1 MYKKSKLLA
10 SLFLVIMV
18 LEVFRLPVAM
28 ALTLQKNVTVQDF
41 LGESALPSQDIKQVG
56 VVAILTEKSLM
67 DDTANYTGLT
77 DVFPASLKSKTL
89 SERVK
94 RYAQDVQ
101 ASQPFT
107 KAVVIPVEANQST
120 VDITNALE
128 KIYLEGDGTPNE
140 VNKLAG
146 IVLVGDVPI
155 PVVNKNGYR
164 FPTLMPYTDFV
175 DKAYVYDPASGDFM
189 PNTSA
194 ASPKPEIWQ
203 GVIRPPVGGNDG
215 KDLLAQYFDKNTLHH
230 CKFASCI
237 ADATEF
243 QAFSKKLLF
252 MDLLNE
258 FLQMDKQGYNNYLR
272 YMAHWEDISY
282 DRFNKYLLKQL
293 VQESQKEQKGGDKLD
308 NDGDGKI
315 DEDPN
320 NGVDDDKD
328 GEAGSPLVGMG
339 DGVDNDNDKLI
350 DEPDEGRFGLCD
362 GSAVMKD
369 CTIPGKELMSGDFY
383 NVKADGVYK
392 VGDKIDNDSNGIID
406 DKIDEDD
413 GDAFKGIDNDWDG
426 KVDEDTTEDN
436 DADHDKKKDEDPP
449 GDDNKDG
456 CPGACG
462 TDEDLD
468 SYDFDSDGYP
478 NGYEKKYGMLLPS
491 GDTPTD
497 PESPGSLP
505 LDFVASPFP
514 FLRLVPLPD
523 ASEWIDEGNVNDDD
537 EDSAVDE
544 DGLAD
549 NDNDHD
555 GKTDEDAAGGG
566 SETSDDAF
574 DTFPDIQTKP
584 LIQQLAAPYDSLFNK
599 FFANV
604 HDWISY
610 TGRYDTA
617 YEVDNGS
624 GKLVSRSDL
633 STVPKLITIKDETSR
648 EYLRRV
654 SDAMEKKIDS
664 FVENPDFSQ
673 PQLESPVTM
682 VKASKI
688 QATIKFEDDTE
699 QTGPL
704 VDFINFA
711 EHQYFDLDAFP
722 PAYIDDLFI
731 NGVGVKTMKN
741 VQECSLYRG
750 SKGDPDKISIMV
762 EASHLY
768 DVFDS
773 STDEKFGGCIAQ
785 NSQYPERCFKDAASK
800 ALFDILGTK
809 EVTGAPE
816 SKVNYQSCFDF
827 KEKTRYGAYLLEVV
841 NFFVQLA
848 AYDNEEARKSVPK
861 PGSPYQSA
869 DQIVLLDTVY
879 GPSSIPVKVTLNDL
893 LVKFGQGDSLDNDN
907 DGTIDEED
915 ESASQYAIPLSDVL
929 QIGERVL
936 QGRDVTLDG
945 IPEPFVFD
953 FKQAP
958 TFLPNIK
965 EVKLFVQPEMATNS
979 VGITKQLSSF
989 VPHKEPTQSTIDA
1002 QKKPG
1007 VAPTSIPTDNPR
1019 FFTFKDKLGNYRK
1032 VKYPNLYEAQ
1042 NYDDLILILQAK
1054 ENELKSIATANGVTF
1069 STPIEGSL
1077 TSIVSAATDE
1087 FTDSK
1092 KVAISAASKDH
1103 LTDVYEWK
1111 NMNIDEKHEYVLKSY
1126 LSPLKDAFI
1135 SETTHGYEALYLVGG
1150 GDSSTLSM
1158 NFNGDYPEKDQDLS
1172 LQMAMSEKAPSKT
1185 KNPAES
1191 PAAAAEQQPYDDG
1204 IDIFSWFA
1212 EIQEWL
1218 KKTLA
1223 LQQGDASEAACQMSD
1238 APGDYL
1244 DQLIE
1249 AGDTDGD
1256 GVPDD
1261 LDDSP
1266 LSKDG
1271 DGDGIPDG
1279 AENTKKLALSSD
1291 KNVILTGASD
1301 ALKISVKGVDFSNTL
1316 NTSDNFTKVKLVI
1329 DKPEI
1334 VEFGTADEAP
1344 MLNGVATFTLL
1355 PTDIEGKFT
1364 VTAISTNHEGL
1375 TANTL
1380 NLESTKR
1387 KIRLV
1392 SYRME
1397 TAKKYTSADLAGFI
1411 VKNEAGKV
1419 IAEVNGETG
1428 MITIKDEAYE
1438 LVVLPSKAD
1447 RPVRLSVK
1455 EKASD
1460 LILASVFFIPDKN
1473 QPIFADGPNTD
1484 YFSAYEGLEGV
1495 HVKDLAD
1502 DDFSYESVT
1511 DTTATNYGNFY
1522 LNKKEG
1528 SASKH
1533 VGIIDQLGNIYLSGD
1548 LKLDLKT
1555 PTNGADPVIFNI
1567 ISDGTSLADVYIA
1580 AKYPQIVVLPENG
1593 PYGEYNKLEA
1603 FAQNLKI
1610 MISQVTGDSGV
1621 FHFMKAFAA
1630 GKIPDTDNDGLN
1642 DLEELVLGL
1651 RYNYSDSDSDGYIDG
1666 DELSK
1671 NYDPREKDAQLFKD
1685 ITPST
1690 AGYDEILKLFRRGVV
1705 TYEDSLYRPNEL
1717 LSREEFVK
1725 LDLGSICINCTN
1737 FNPKIKTA
1745 IDDVYNTS
1753 PFPDTDVSDGLA
1765 YCIKEGKNRS
1775 IISGYEGGSKAGFY
1789 LPLNPISRAEASK
1802 VVLETIAQQ
1811 PSSGITVDS
1820 SIPAGKPW
1828 YYNYVLLAQK
1838 QQMYPQG
1845 RFLEVDSYNP
1855 TEFKIWFDEQLI
1867 ANGPFVDW
1875 ISGSVT
1881 RSEFAIMVSKLIN
1894 TYDCMND
1901 DKDGDMLPDNFE
1913 KYLFNSS
1920 PLSPDSDKGGV
1931 NDFDEVING
1940 TNPNDPADDKDLL
1953 DDDKDGLTNGDEG
1966 KYGTDPNDADT
1977 DDGGVND
1984 GTEVKNT
1991 TDPLKKEDDLSIDS
2005 DHDGMPDGYELDNEL
2020 NPYDASDAPLDP
2032 DKDGLTNLEE
2042 YQHGTDPHNPDTDA
2056 GGVIDGDEV
2065 LKDTDPLNKDD
2076 DFSDLTKEQGG
2087 YVVGDTI
2094 TEDYVFEGSPAIE
2107 GEGNSAENVEYAD
2120 EIPSDGESRLF
2131 VKASIL
2137 DSEGNTELA
2146 DNKSVVQF
2154 FAEDGA
2160 THGDLIYDTLQ
2171 VAEGSAET
2179 ELESTTSAGLYIVSA
2194 RILGKELPVES
2205 RPITIAPLEPA
2216 SILMKP
2222 ATPVLRSGG
2231 LSNTILH
2238 VELKDKFNNTIDNQ
2252 PHLVTFKLEGP
2263 GSLDQTLDEF
2273 PDKDGIQIT
2282 TITGTFDLVVTTS
2295 AEPGTIKVSATIE
2308 PDDLLVDDGET
2319 QQEVS
2324 VATISNT
2331 SEIVSRDDI
2340 HLELKPETAAIPSDF
2355 TTVTKLNLQVVSSN
2369 NLLIDTFE
2377 GKAEFKLLSD
2387 NFGKLI
2393 TDPAAD
2399 VVDGKS
2405 SVTFQSSTIAGDATI
2420 SATVEGF
2427 DPVNATV
2434 TTLPKAAKKII
2445 LETPNDFIESNPA
2458 STTEITGKLYDADDN
2473 FATND
2478 SSTIVTF
2485 KLTDLSKNYAT
2496 FDGSTSITAN
2506 QGVVKITLRGGAI
2519 TGPINVIA
2527 SANGLKSGV
2536 LNIESKKIFHAE
2548 ELKNMAPNA
2557 LFVAL
2562 LGTDYGNIFKGDS
2575 LGGWFVF
2582 AGNSHQMAGGKTQ
2595 VGKVQAAVSLLS
2607 PLKPHAH
2614 LVDVLPNGQVKVFD
2628 NDRLALAFLP
2638 SNGSALSNRLVVQD
2652 LLEKKDIGEIFTVA
2666 KPQSTVKIDSTG
2678 PQPSDADGAYVTKV
2692 TALEDY
2698 TLVSVNDGLSLLRK
2712 GNEIM
2717 RIENNGDINVLDN
2730 SLVVQPATGNEDR
2743 DLMVQVLDKGS
2754 QIITV
2759 RFVNNFAQSVKQLPA
2774 STVLNGS
2781 VTFDSGVYLHE
2792 LSSQKSLGF
2801 EEIFSGNSTTM
2812 PQGLALVDT
2821 ENFLPENQA
2830 PGLNYVSLEK
2840 SNEVPGVGFTGDNKF
2855 MLLFSAGNSVG
2866 EANLPYASEVGVV
2879 IGDPTVR
2886 INNKGTAS
2894 ATGFTKDIGKEIY
2907 AGDIPVKTLTMMDYN
2922 GDSLSDLLVGYDSG
2936 EVRLLQNNQSNPRF
2950 EDKGTFLNF
2959 SNGVLSMANDDFDH
2973 DGLQD
2978 MVVATKDSCKV
2989 GEVCV
2994 DLYMNKN
3001 GNFVRQHLELQPF
3014 SDKNRVYMVQSG
3026 DMNNDGYSDIIT
3038 SDDSGTIR
3046 VFYNKK
3052 GQIEPFGQYVGSLGI
3067 HVDNNANLK
3076 KEVLVYYNGLP
3087 QNQSGVAD
3095 DMNFVLFDIPG
3106 SGTNLNPKDQEQF
3119 DEIQSYGSKSAQVDY
3134 SVKQT
3139 TKTVDF
3145 TYLDLDSNLGVQSEK
3160 KAKDLTEPLNL
3171 VSNGDQIQYTLTL
3184 RNTGSS
3190 IPKLYVSDVIPES
3203 LDVSDDSFKCLDCA
3217 QQMQILES
3225 GQSLHPKIF
3234 IVDMPAGATRTIQ
3247 YTGVVQ
3253 KTPKVRIT
3261 VGNNLNKDYPVDA
3274 YADISAAPEG
3284 NTSGRMTYYYSLTQD
3299 PVSQKVLYGTY
3310 TTPPPTPAPVKPVP
3324 ASEGGIDI
3332 NTLNTDVNVDGVPD
3346 QIQNFQAVQQAE
3358 EESSSLEESLDD
3370 IGAGLDAAIDAFSCS
3385 TGCIPMPINVAFL
3398 APGVVNALGI
3408 PAGFSPGLPIFG
3420 WGVPSL
3426 IPIWPPSPYQGSLG
3440 GRIYLTPTLTMS
3452 VAMGVCIGPY
3462 LGGLCWGMKVADM
3475 IPSSVCDSIAE
3486 GIDNAIAGATSAVQS
3501 TFGTDAAVSTDGST
3515 TGADA
3520 SGRQSTGGMSGSTS
3534 LGNYDYKASVS
3545 TNFRVPGFPSVIT
3558 NWFDR
3563 QTEEVVNKLTDL
3575 PDIYFIYPDLG
3586 SIGSAFLPKSSS
3598 SSSGSS
3604 GDKPKPNSVVPNI
3617 VKFLSFRDVLTA
3629 LNSIPLVQIE
3639 SREVVIK
3646 IPALT
3651 EKEIT
3656 KLQNDAKQWV
3666 EDEKAELK
3674 RIKEIWTCDPTS
3686 QQETICDKITG
3697 DFSKL
3702 ISSVEKNIEVL
3713 EKYKELPRKI
3723 LAWRSFGS
3731 KYIYQIICYLDAI
3744 IKYTGGYIK
3753 KQQTRIIA
3761 WIEMIRKIKET
3772 INNWRA
3778 LIDIS
3783 IDYQAACDKCSTA
3796 RFSLIE
3802 LILKL
3807 FAVIPSPP
3815 IIPFP
3820 KLPDLYIDVS
3830 QIQVGL
3836 KILWPEIKFRPEP
3849 IILPKLPRIRLPDL
3863 PSLEIVLPAIPV
3875 LPDPPDLP
3883 ELPDLPPLPLPTLP
3897 DIPPPPKVPEFPIS
3911 IKIVITI
3918 LKKII
3923 YIICLIKKGLIPV
3936 SETQLMAHLESLT
3949 ERPLSP
3955 LIPLDLGLN
3964 LQFPPIQ
3971 YDYVDHIEISTI
3983 LNLQL
3988 DFDPLYN
3995 FVQSIAD
4002 KANSITTNLVKGI
4015 NETLQDASEAAESV
4029 TSPELPGGSG
4039 KTTIDLSFIIDIFEN
4054 KVPIEN
4060 LGSDSETRL
4069 VAQTSA
4075 AESVSQLASIQPEL
4089 GEAVSAYVQAV
4100 DQMNRDV
4107 ERFEKENE
4115 AMQEDI
4121 RLVASQTILDKND
4134 PILNR
4139 PIAEVKAGRLSEP
4152 PADLAPQQYMV
4163 ALRDNLIAY
4172 SETQDEFNKNLR
4184 SIDDPSSF
4192 GTLIA
4197 QAPSLNSYLPS
4208 IEDAQSSDNY
4218 FADTGIPTPSTS
4230 PVTTAHKFMDDA
4242 MKDYAID
4249 VKDSLHQ
4256 KMSLLADVALPDV
4269 ANNAGANQPKAVS
4282 KGIFIYNPATATNE
4296 RMITYTGEVDQP
4308 SQLLF
4313 IDIDNDT
4320 DGDFVYS
4327 YGSNI
4332 YMKEN
4337 YKQFPTAEYN
4347 SFVGDP
4353 IEVHE
4358 LNEFVP
4364 VEPAVNGFTAN
4375 FQNNKS
4381 VEMSWNPAQAL
4392 DNSGYEIL
4400 YKIVPDAFTQNLGV
4414 SLHKI
4419 AVIDE
4424 LDMPKVH
4431 VPEDATFKPDKIT
4444 TPYITADSL
4453 SGDINFDGN
4462 KRQILLGG
4470 GSAEWKANQTVHTLL
4485 PSKLRITVDGDDQ
4498 GEITID
4504 ANKEFNL
4511 PLKFTTSVTLNVTE
4525 GAVEIIDPDVQATDQ
4540 KVVNGMKIEF
4550 EDKFKSVN
4558 NGNFTMKLGDGSYVR
4573 LNSGE
4578 DVLVKLL
4585 ETPNTPAVKFEIPN
4599 GFYYAKIVS
4608 FDKVGFRSTPSTI
4621 ALMAPSLCADKQPP
4635 FPNAGS
4641 IERRVSIFK
4650 KLPIDGGKSFD
4661 VQGIITGY
4669 WIDTDLTLDTNNNGD
4684 PTDDK
4689 DVGNDLDVYTDSDG
4703 DGIPNN
4709 DLDDPKFV
4717 LGPYEDLNSRK
4728 VKLNVVDESGNVSGQ
4743 EVDITVYVPAITID
4757 DSTATSGNTDGSVDP
4772 IEGEI
4777 PVSLLRN
4784 RNGVIG
4790 KITTASANDF
4800 GKYFTNESGEISVKD
4815 LNLDD
4820 TIVIKN
4826 SKGEVI
4832 GEIDPKTGRIIL
4844 SDNNY
4849 TVEVLPA
4856 EQPLLPTR
4864 VVVKDVDGNVILTE
4878 FLVPDANTD
4887 TTVDAS
4893 DFPYD
4898 EATTAIFKGVHSKDL
4913 DTLDEFEFHKIPADD
4928 LVYPGATEILEKST
4942 KKRSALLDTGGNFY
4956 VLDQRLSLRLKDAT
4970 SLSEP
4975 MVVQIIFT
4983 PQGGNSVV
4991 LGEFFIAVKSD
5002 TGIQIL
5008 PESQFELFNGGIKSK
5023 GPLYDS
5029 DLDGL
5034 PDQWELTY
5042 GMNPNDPADA
5052 LLDSDNDGLTNLEE
5066 YRAGTHPLNPDSDGD
5081 GYNDSSEIINGQ
5093 NPFEKAASPFADVDA
5108 NYQYYKSILNLLQ
5121 RNILQGI
5128 PSGNQ
5133 LLFGPDE
5140 PISRAEFAKIMLD
5153 IFCIIP
5159 RKEAYE
5165 GPSSFTDIPFSAD
5178 KPLWYYSI
5186 TKEAYFQGF
5195 ITGYI
5200 GELDAATG
5208 KTPFKPEAT
5217 ISRAEAVKVI
5227 LEGLEREGA
5236 IKIGAIPPTTPWY
5249 LPYMQIGQDL
5259 TPYLEKN
5266 QYLKDAYII
5275 SAEEAKDPLN
5285 PISRAEF
5292 IAMADRVLTAYD
5304 CSSIDD
5310 DGDGMPN
5317 YWERLHGLN
5326 PYDASD
5332 ANLDPD
5338 GDGLTNLE
5346 EYKHGTDPFD
5356 ADTDNG
5362 GVKDGEEVKK
5372 ATNPRNNPQD
5382 DPLDTDG
5389 DGLTDKS
5396 ESNVFNTDPNDP
5408 DTDKGGVTDGDEVLI
5423 KNTNPLKPQDDKD
5436 TDGDRLSDF
5445 DEINNYGTDP
5455 FNPDTDLGGV
5465 KDGDEVD
5472 RGTDPLNKDDDLI
5485 DPRGDLEEGLYIIS
5499 PECNQC
5505 PCPSAID
5512 HTADIIP
5519 GDKVFG
5525 IISNN
5530 DDSNIFSKSNEVVI
5544 ESVPKPSN

>member
-1 MYKKSKLLA
+1 
-10 SLFLVIMV
+10 
-18 LEVFRLPVAM
+18 
-28 ALTLQKNVTVQDF
+28 
-41 LGESALPSQDIKQVG
+41 
-56 VVAILTEKSLM
+56 
-67 DDTANYTGLT
+67 
-77 DVFPASLKSKTL
+77 
-89 SERVK
+89 
-94 RYAQDVQ
+94 
-101 ASQPFT
+101 
-107 KAVVIPVEANQST
+107 
-120 VDITNALE
+120 
-128 KIYLEGDGTPNE
+128 
-140 VNKLAG
+140 
-146 IVLVGDVPI
+146 
-155 PVVNKNGYR
+155 
-164 FPTLMPYTDFV
+164 
-175 DKAYVYDPASGDFM
+175 
-189 PNTSA
+189 
-194 ASPKPEIWQ
+194 
-203 GVIRPPVGGNDG
+203 
-215 KDLLAQYFDKNTLHH
+215 
-230 CKFASCI
+230 
-237 ADATEF
+237 
-243 QAFSKKLLF
+243 
-252 MDLLNE
+252 
-258 FLQMDKQGYNNYLR
+258 
-272 YMAHWEDISY
+272 
-282 DRFNKYLLKQL
+282 
-293 VQESQKEQKGGDKLD
+293 
-308 NDGDGKI
+308 
-315 DEDPN
+315 
-320 NGVDDDKD
+320 
-328 GEAGSPLVGMG
+328 
-339 DGVDNDNDKLI
+339 
-350 DEPDEGRFGLCD
+350 
-362 GSAVMKD
+362 
-369 CTIPGKELMSGDFY
+369 
-383 NVKADGVYK
+383 
-392 VGDKIDNDSNGIID
+392 
-406 DKIDEDD
+406 
-413 GDAFKGIDNDWDG
+413 
-426 KVDEDTTEDN
+426 
-436 DADHDKKKDEDPP
+436 
-449 GDDNKDG
+449 
-456 CPGACG
+456 
-462 TDEDLD
+462 
-468 SYDFDSDGYP
+468 
-478 NGYEKKYGMLLPS
+478 
-491 GDTPTD
+491 
-497 PESPGSLP
+497 
-505 LDFVASPFP
+505 
-514 FLRLVPLPD
+514 
-523 ASEWIDEGNVNDDD
+523 
-537 EDSAVDE
+537 
-544 DGLAD
+544 
-549 NDNDHD
+549 
-555 GKTDEDAAGGG
+555 
-566 SETSDDAF
+566 
-574 DTFPDIQTKP
+574 
-584 LIQQLAAPYDSLFNK
+584 
-599 FFANV
+599 
-604 HDWISY
+604 
-610 TGRYDTA
+610 
-617 YEVDNGS
+617 
-624 GKLVSRSDL
+624 
-633 STVPKLITIKDETSR
+633 
-648 EYLRRV
+648 
-654 SDAMEKKIDS
+654 
-664 FVENPDFSQ
+664 
-673 PQLESPVTM
+673 
-682 VKASKI
+682 
-688 QATIKFEDDTE
+688 
-699 QTGPL
+699 
-704 VDFINFA
+704 FA
-711 EHQYFDLDAFP
+711 EHQYFDLEAFP

-768 DVFDS
+768 NVFDS
-773 STDEKFGGCIAQ
+773 STDEKYAGCIAQ
-785 NSQYPERCFKDAASK
+785 NAQFPERCFKDAASK

-809 EVTGAPE
+809 EVSSAPE

-827 KEKTRYGAYLLEVV
+827 KEKKRYGDYLFEVV
-841 NFFVQLA
+841 NFFIQLA
-848 AYDNEEARKSVPK
+848 AYDNDEARKSVPK

-869 DQIVLLDTVY
+869 DNIVLLETLY
-879 GPSSIPVKVTLNDL
+879 GPSSVPVKVTLSDL
-893 LVKFGQGDSLDNDN
+893 ISKFGQGDSIDNDN
-907 DGTIDEED
+907 DGTVDEED
-915 ESASQYAIPLSDVL
+915 ESAVQYSIPLSDTL
-929 QIGERVL
+929 QIGERLL

-945 IPEPFVFD
+945 IPEPFVFN
-953 FKQAP
+953 FKQSP
-958 TFLPNIK
+958 LFLPYIK

-979 VGITKQLSSF
+979 VGLTKQLSSF
-989 VPHKEPTQSTIDA
+989 VPHKEPTRETIQAQS
-1002 QKKPG
+1002 KPG

-1032 VKYPNLYEAQ
+1032 IKYPNLYAAQ
-1042 NYDDLILILQAK
+1042 NYDDLMLILQAK
-1054 ENELKSIATANGVTF
+1054 ENELKSIATANGVAF
-1069 STPIEGSL
+1069 SIPIEGSL
-1077 TSIVSAATDE
+1077 TSIVSSATDDY
-1087 FTDSK
+1087 TDAK
-1092 KVAISAASKDH
+1092 KVTISAASKDH
-1103 LTDVYEWK
+1103 MQDVYNWK

-1126 LSPLKDAFI
+1126 ISPLKDAFI
-1135 SETTHGYEALYLVGG
+1135 GETANGYEALYLVGSG
-1150 GDSSTLSM
+1150 ESSALSM
-1158 NFNGDYPEKDQDLS
+1158 NFNGDFPEKDQDLS
-1172 LQMAMSEKAPSKT
+1172 LQMAMLEKDPPKT

-1191 PAAAAEQQPYDDG
+1191 PAAAAEQQPYDEG

-1218 KKTLA
+1218 EKTLA
-1223 LQQGDASEAACQMSD
+1223 LQQGDASEAACMMSD

-1244 DQLIE
+1244 DQLIA

-1261 LDDSP
+1261 MDDTP

-1279 AENTKKLALSSD
+1279 AENTKKLLLSSD

-1316 NTSDNFTKVKLVI
+1316 NTSDSFTKVKLVI

-1334 VEFGTADEAP
+1334 VEFGTQEEAP
-1344 MLNGVATFTLL
+1344 MLNGVASFTLL

-1364 VTAISTNHEGL
+1364 ITALSTNHEGL
-1375 TANTL
+1375 SANTL

-1392 SYRME
+1392 SYR
-1397 TAKKYTSADLAGFI
+1397 TTAAKKYTSADLAGFI
-1411 VKNEAGKV
+1411 VKDASDKV
-1419 IAEVNGETG
+1419 IAEVNGVTG

-1455 EKASD
+1455 EKSSD
-1460 LILASVFFIPDKN
+1460 TILASVFFIPDKN
-1473 QPIFADGPNTD
+1473 QPIMADGPSAD
-1484 YFSAYEGLEGV
+1484 YFSSFESLEGV
-1495 HVKDLAD
+1495 HVKDLED
-1502 DDFSYESVT
+1502 DDFSFESVT
-1511 DTTATNYGNFY
+1511 DTSATNYGNFY
-1522 LNKKEG
+1522 LNKKNG
-1528 SASKH
+1528 STTKH
-1533 VGIIDQLGNIYLSGD
+1533 VGIIDPLGNIYLADG
-1548 LKLDLKT
+1548 LKLELKT
-1555 PTNGADPVIFNI
+1555 PTNGADPVIFTI
-1567 ISDGTSLADVYIA
+1567 TSDGAALADVYIA
-1580 AKYPQIVVLPENG
+1580 AEYPQIVVLPENG

-1603 FAQNLKI
+1603 FVLKLHTI
-1610 MISQVTGDSGV
+1610 ASQMNEAGV
-1621 FHFMKAFAA
+1621 FGILTAFAA
-1630 GKIPDTDNDGLN
+1630 GTVPDTDKDGLN
-1642 DLEELVLGL
+1642 DLEELLLEL
-1651 RYNYSDSDSDGYIDG
+1651 RFNFSDSDGDGYLDG

-1671 NYDPREKDAQLFKD
+1671 NYDPRKAGTQLFQD

-1690 AGYDEILKLFRRGVV
+1690 DGYDEILKLFRRGVV
-1705 TYEDSLYRPNEL
+1705 TYEDSLYRPNDL
-1717 LSREEFVK
+1717 LSREEFIK
-1725 LDLGSICINCTN
+1725 LDLGSICINCTH
-1737 FNPKIKTA
+1737 FNSQIKTA
-1745 IDDVYNTS
+1745 IDNVYDES
-1753 PFPDTDVSDGLA
+1753 PFPDSNISEELA
-1765 YCIKEGKNRS
+1765 YCVKEGKNRS
-1775 IISGYEGGSKAGFY
+1775 IISGYQGGSKPGFY
-1789 LPLNPISRAEASK
+1789 IPESPISRAEASK

-1855 TEFKIWFDEQLI
+1855 EEFKIWFDTQLLS
-1867 ANGPFVDW
+1867 NGPFVGW
-1875 ISGSVT
+1875 ISGSIT

-1894 TYDCMND
+1894 TYDCMKD

-1931 NDFDEVING
+1931 TDFDEVING
-1940 TNPNDPADDKDLL
+1940 TNPNDPADDKGLMDS
-1953 DDDKDGLTNGDEG
+1953 DNDGLTNADED
-1966 KYGTDPNDADT
+1966 KHGTDPNDPDT

-1984 GTEVKNT
+1984 GTEVKNG

-2056 GGVIDGDEV
+2056 GGIIDGDEV

-2076 DFSDLTKEQGG
+2076 DFSSMNKEEGG

-2094 TEDYVFEGSPAIE
+2094 TENYVFEGTPGDE
-2107 GEGNSAENVEYAD
+2107 EEGNTTGNIDYTDVIPAD
-2120 EIPSDGESRLF
+2120 GGSKLF

-2137 DSEGNTELA
+2137 DSEGNTEIN
-2146 DNKSVVQF
+2146 DNVSDIQF

-2160 THGDLIYDTLQ
+2160 THADLIYDTVRA
-2171 VAEGSAET
+2171 VAGSAET
-2179 ELESTTSAGLYIVSA
+2179 ELESNTYAGLYTASA
-2194 RILGKELPVES
+2194 RVLGKELPVES

-2222 ATPVLRSGG
+2222 ATPVLPSGG

-2238 VELKDKFNNTIDNQ
+2238 VELKDKHNNTINNE
-2252 PHLVTFKLEGP
+2252 PHLVTFTLEGP
-2263 GSLDQTLDEF
+2263 GKLEESLDEF
-2273 PDKDGIQIT
+2273 KDKDGIQVT
-2282 TITGTFDLVVTTS
+2282 TIDGTFDLVVTT
-2295 AEPGTIKVSATIE
+2295 AADPGTIKVAATIE
-2308 PDDLLVDDGET
+2308 PADLLIDTGEEISDT
-2319 QQEVS
+2319 QESQDLAPS
-2324 VATISNT
+2324 ISNST
-2331 SEIVSRDDI
+2331 EIQSRDDI
-2340 HLELKPETAAIPSDF
+2340 HLELEPEIAAIPSDF
-2355 TTVTKLNLQVVSSN
+2355 TTVTKLNLHVVSSN
-2369 NLLIDTFE
+2369 NLLIDSFE
-2377 GKAEFKLLSD
+2377 GKAQFKLLSD

-2393 TDPAAD
+2393 TSPEAD
-2399 VVDGKS
+2399 VVGGKS
-2405 SVTFQSSTIAGDATI
+2405 SVTFQSSTVAGEATI

-2445 LETPNDFIESNPA
+2445 LEAPNEFIESDPT
-2458 STTEITGKLYDADDN
+2458 STTEITAKLYDADDN
-2473 FATND
+2473 FAVND

-2485 KLTDLSKNYAT
+2485 KLTDASKNFAT
-2496 FDGSTSITAN
+2496 FDGSTTLTAN
-2506 QGVVKITLRGGAI
+2506 QGVVKITLRGSEI

-2527 SANGLKSGV
+2527 TATDLKSGV
-2536 LNIESKKIFHAE
+2536 LAIESKKVFHAA

-2562 LGTDYGNIFKGDS
+2562 LGTDYGNIFKDDS
-2575 LGGWFVF
+2575 LAGWFVF
-2582 AGNSHQMAGGKTQ
+2582 AGNSNQMIDGKTK
-2595 VGKVQAAVSLLS
+2595 VGKVQAAVSLLA
-2607 PLKPHAH
+2607 PLKPNAH
-2614 LVDVLPNGQVKVFD
+2614 LVDVLPNGQVKIFD
-2628 NDRLALAFLP
+2628 NDRLTLSFVP
-2638 SNGSALSNRLVVQD
+2638 SNGSGLPNRLIVQD
-2652 LLEKKDIGEIFTVA
+2652 LLDQKDIGEIFTVA
-2666 KPQSTVKIDSTG
+2666 KPQSVATIDNAG
-2678 PQPSDADGAYVTKV
+2678 PQPTDTDGVYVTKV
-2692 TALEDY
+2692 TALDEY
-2698 TLVSVNDGLSLLRK
+2698 AMVSTNDGLSLLRN
-2712 GNEIM
+2712 GN
-2717 RIENNGDINVLDN
+2717 RILDVENGGDINVLDN
-2730 SLVVQPATGNEDR
+2730 SLVLQPVAGNEER

-2754 QIITV
+2754 PIITV
-2759 RFVNNFAQSVKQLPA
+2759 RFVNNFSQSVKHLPIT
-2774 STVLNGS
+2774 TVLNGS
-2781 VTFDSGVYLHE
+2781 VAYESGVYLHE
-2792 LSSQKSLGF
+2792 LSSHKSLGF
-2801 EEIFSGNSTTM
+2801 EEIFSGNSTTL
-2812 PQGLALVDT
+2812 PQGLALVDK

-2840 SNEVPGVGFTGDNKF
+2840 SNEVPGLGFTGDNKF

-2894 ATGFTKDIGKEIY
+2894 ATGFTKDVGKEIY

-2922 GDSLSDLLVGYDSG
+2922 GDSLTDLLVGYESG
-2936 EVRLLQNNQSNPRF
+2936 QIRLLQNNQSNPRF
-2950 EDKGTFLNF
+2950 VDKGTFLNF
-2959 SNGVLSMANDDFDH
+2959 SNGVLSMATGDFNNDK
-2973 DGLQD
+2973 LQD
-2978 MVVATKDSCKV
+2978 LVVATKDSCKV

-2994 DLYMNKN
+2994 DLYMNEN
-3001 GNFVRQHLELQPF
+3001 GNFVRNHLDLEPF
-3014 SDKNRVYMVQSG
+3014 SDKNRVYMVQSA
-3026 DMNNDGYSDIIT
+3026 DMNNDGFSDIIT

-3046 VFYNKK
+3046 VFYNKQ
-3052 GQIEPFGQYVGSLGI
+3052 GAIEPFGQYVGSLGI
-3067 HVDNNANLK
+3067 HVDSSANLK
-3076 KEVLVYYNGLP
+3076 KEVLVYYDGLP
-3087 QNQSGVAD
+3087 QNQESVAD
-3095 DMNFVLFDIPG
+3095 DMDFVLFNIPG
-3106 SGTNLNPKDQEQF
+3106 SGTNLSPEEQEQF
-3119 DEIQSYGSKSAQVDY
+3119 NKIQEYGSDSAQVDY
-3134 SVKQT
+3134 PVKQA
-3139 TKTVDF
+3139 TKSVDF
-3145 TYLDLDSNLGVQSEK
+3145 TYLDLDKNLGIQSEK
-3160 KAKDLTEPLNL
+3160 KAKDMTEPLNL
-3171 VSNGDQIQYTLTL
+3171 VGNGDVIQYTLKL
-3184 RNTGSS
+3184 KNTGSS
-3190 IPKLYVSDVIPES
+3190 ISKLYVSDVIAES
-3203 LDVSDDSFKCLDCA
+3203 LSVSDDAFKCLDCA
-3217 QQMQILES
+3217 QPMQVLKS

-3234 IVDMPAGATRTIQ
+3234 VIDMPSGATRTIQ
-3247 YTGVVQ
+3247 YSGTVQ

-3261 VGNNLNKDYPVDA
+3261 AGNNLNKDYPVDT

-3299 PVSQKVLYGTY
+3299 PVSHKVLYGTY
-3310 TTPPPTPAPVKPVP
+3310 TTPPPTPNPVKPIP
-3324 ASEGGIDI
+3324 ASEGGIDL
-3332 NTLNTDVNVDGVPD
+3332 NTLNLDLNVDGVPD
-3346 QIQNFQAVQQAE
+3346 QVQNFQQVQQEE
-3358 EESSSLEESLDD
+3358 EESASLEESLDQ
-3370 IGAGLDAAIDAFSCS
+3370 IGDDLEAAIDAFSCS

-3426 IPIWPPSPYQGSLG
+3426 IPIWPPSPYQGSVG

-3452 VAMGVCIGPY
+3452 IAMGVCIGPY

-3475 IPSSVCDSIAE
+3475 IPSDLCDAISE

-3501 TFGTDAAVSTDGST
+3501 TFGTDAAVSTDGSA

-3520 SGRQSTGGMSGSTS
+3520 SGRQSTGGMSGSS
-3534 LGNYDYKASVS
+3534 NLGNYQYKASAS

-3586 SIGSAFLPKSSS
+3586 SLGQAFLPKSSS
-3598 SSSGSS
+3598 SGGSK
-3604 GDKPKPNSVVPNI
+3604 DEKPKPNGVVPNI

-3639 SREVVIK
+3639 ARDVVIK
-3646 IPALT
+3646 IPAIT

-3656 KLQNDAKQWV
+3656 KLQNDAMQWV

-3674 RIKEIWTCDPTS
+3674 RIKEIWTCDSAS
-3686 QQETICDKITG
+3686 QQETLCDKITG

-3702 ISSVEKNIEVL
+3702 IQSVEKNIEVL

-3753 KQQTRIIA
+3753 KQQSRIIA

-3783 IDYQAACDKCSTA
+3783 IDYQASCDKCSTA
-3796 RFSLIE
+3796 RFTLME

-3830 QIQVGL
+3830 QIQIGL

-3849 IILPKLPRIRLPDL
+3849 LIFPKLPRIRLPDL
-3863 PSLEIVLPAIPV
+3863 PSIEIVLPAIPV
-3875 LPDPPDLP
+3875 LPEPPDLP

-3918 LKKII
+3918 LQKII
-3923 YIICLIKKGLIPV
+3923 RIICLIKKGLIPV
-3936 SETQLMAHLESLT
+3936 AENQLMAHLESLT
-3949 ERPLSP
+3949 ERSLSP

-3964 LQFPPIQ
+3964 LQFPAIE
-3971 YDYVDHIEISTI
+3971 YEYVDHIEISTI

-4002 KANSITTNLVKGI
+4002 KANSITTNLVKAA
-4015 NETLQDASEAAESV
+4015 NETMQNASEAAENV
-4029 TSPELPGGSG
+4029 TSPEFPGGSD
-4039 KTTIDLSFIIDIFEN
+4039 KKTIDLSFIIDVFEN
-4054 KVPIEN
+4054 KTSIEN
-4060 LGSDSETRL
+4060 LGSEKEPMPKL
-4069 VAQTSA
+4069 IAQMSTA
-4075 AESVSQLASIQPEL
+4075 DSVSQLASIQPDL

-4107 ERFEKENE
+4107 ERFAQESA
-4115 AMQEDI
+4115 AMQKEI
-4121 RLVASQTILDKND
+4121 RLTATQTILDEND

-4139 PIAEVKAGRLSEP
+4139 PIAEIKAGRLDEP

-4172 SETQDEFNKNLR
+4172 SETQDILSKNL
-4184 SIDDPSSF
+4184 STIEDPSTF
-4192 GTLIA
+4192 GKLIA

-4208 IEDAQSSDNY
+4208 IENAQVSDNY
-4218 FADTGIPTPSTS
+4218 LAANGIPTPSTS
-4230 PVTTAHKFMDDA
+4230 PVTTAHKFLDDA
-4242 MKDYAID
+4242 IKDYAVD

-4256 KMSLLADVALPDV
+4256 KMSLLADVTLPDV
-4269 ANNAGANQPKAVS
+4269 ANNASANQPQAVS
-4282 KGIFIYNPATATNE
+4282 KGIFIYNPVTATNE
-4296 RMITYTGEVDQP
+4296 RMLNYTDEVDQP

-4313 IDIDNDT
+4313 IDMDNDT

-4332 YMKEN
+4332 YLKEN
-4337 YKQFPTAEYN
+4337 YKKFPTGEYN
-4347 SFVGDP
+4347 SYVGDP
-4353 IEVHE
+4353 VEIHD

-4375 FQNNKS
+4375 FQNNRS
-4381 VEMSWNPAQAL
+4381 VEMSWNQAQAE
-4392 DNSGYEIL
+4392 DTSGYEIL

-4414 SLHKI
+4414 SLHKV

-4424 LDMPKVH
+4424 QDMPEVP

-4444 TPYITADSL
+4444 TPYIISDSL
-4453 SGDINFDGN
+4453 DGEVNFDGS
-4462 KRQILLGG
+4462 KRTIILAGG
-4470 GSAEWKANQTVHTLL
+4470 LTEWKSGQLVHTLL
-4485 PSKLRITVDGDDQ
+4485 PSKLKVTIGGEDQ
-4498 GEITID
+4498 EELTID
-4504 ANKEFNL
+4504 SNKEFTL
-4511 PLKFTTSVTLNVTE
+4511 PVKFTTSVTLTVVD
-4525 GAVEIIDPDVQATDQ
+4525 GAIEIIDPDIQLDNQ
-4540 KVVNGMKIEF
+4540 KLVNGMKIEF
-4550 EDKFKSVN
+4550 DAKYKSVN
-4558 NGNFTMKLGDGSYVR
+4558 NGNFTMQLGNGSYVR
-4573 LNSGE
+4573 LGSGE

-4585 ETPNTPAVKFEIPN
+4585 ETPQTPAVKFEMPN

-4608 FDKVGFRSTPSTI
+4608 FDQVGFRSTASTM

-4641 IERRVSIFK
+4641 IERRVSVFK
-4650 KLPIDGGKSFD
+4650 KLSIDGSKSFD

-4689 DVGNDLDVYTDSDG
+4689 DLGNDIDVSTDSDG
-4703 DGIPNN
+4703 DGIANN

-4728 VKLNVVDESGNVSGQ
+4728 VKMNVQDESGNVSGQ
-4743 EVDITVYVPAITID
+4743 EVDITIYVPAITIA
-4757 DSTATSGNTDGSVDP
+4757 DSTATSGIIDGAVDP
-4772 IEGEI
+4772 VDSEI

-4790 KITTASANDF
+4790 KITTNAANDF
-4800 GKYFTNESGEISVKD
+4800 GKYFTNENGEISVND
-4815 LNLDD
+4815 LNLKD

-4826 SKGEVI
+4826 SKGEII

-4844 SDNNY
+4844 SDSNY
-4849 TVEVLPA
+4849 SVEVLPA

-4864 VVVKDVDGNVILTE
+4864 IVVKDKDGNVILTE

-4887 TTVDAS
+4887 TTVDPS
-4893 DFPYD
+4893 NFPYD

-4913 DTLDEFEFHKIPADD
+4913 DTLDEFEFKKIPADD
-4928 LVYPGATEILEKST
+4928 IVYPGATEILEKST
-4942 KKRSALLDTGGNFY
+4942 KKRAALLDTGGNFY
-4956 VLDQRLSLRLKDAT
+4956 VLDQRLSLRLKDAV

-4975 MVVQIIFT
+4975 LVVQIVFT
-4983 PQGGNSVV
+4983 PEQGNSVV

-5002 TGIQIL
+5002 KGIQIL

-5023 GPLYDS
+5023 GPLYDT

-5042 GMNPNDPADA
+5042 GLNPNDPADA
-5052 LLDSDNDGLTNLEE
+5052 LLDEDGDGLTNLEE
-5066 YRAGTHPLNPDSDGD
+5066 YRSGTHPSNPDSDND
-5081 GYNDSSEIINGQ
+5081 GYTDGSEIINGQ
-5093 NPFEKAASPFADVDA
+5093 NPSEKATSPFADVNLDH
-5108 NYQYYKSILNLLQ
+5108 QYYRSILNLLQ

-5165 GPSSFTDIPFSAD
+5165 GPSSFTDIPYSAD
-5178 KPLWYYSI
+5178 KPVWYYAI

-5200 GELDAATG
+5200 GELDPATG
-5208 KTPFKPEAT
+5208 MTPFKPEET

-5236 IKIGAIPPTTPWY
+5236 IKIGEVPPTTPWY

-5275 SAEEAKDPLN
+5275 TADEAKDPLN
-5285 PISRAEF
+5285 PIGRAEF

-5326 PYDASD
+5326 PYDPSD

-5346 EYKHGTDPFD
+5346 EYKHGTDPND

-5372 ATNPRNNPQD
+5372 ATNPRNNPLD

-5389 DGLTDKS
+5389 DGLTDKA
-5396 ESNVFNTDPNDP
+5396 ELNVFNTDANDP
-5408 DTDKGGVTDGDEVLI
+5408 DTDKGGVSDGDEVLI

-5445 DEINNYGTDP
+5445 DEINVYTTDP
-5455 FNPDTDLGGV
+5455 FNPDTDVGGV

-5472 RGTDPLNKDDDLI
+5472 RGTDPLNKEDDLI
-5485 DPRGDLEEGLYIIS
+5485 DPRVNLEEGLYIIS

-5544 ESVPKPSN
+5544 ESVPKPSI